1 MKIQQI
7 NFNFNFKGRPDNYSK
22 IDNYLSRS
30 GQPQKADLAWLKEQ
44 GVTDIINFRT
54 MYESAICFDEKEEA
68 ERLNINYHQIASHT
82 AKPKEENVNKFLDLV
97 NSIKNKGGKIHIH
110 CYAGADRTGMYA
122 FIYKAMNNLG
132 NLIENEREWL
142 AFGHN
147 KEAFPNLIN
156 WTKDIVKKL
165 KK

>member
-1 MKIQQI
+1 
-7 NFNFNFKGRPDNYSK
+7 
-22 IDNYLSRS
+22 
-30 GQPQKADLAWLKEQ
+30 
-44 GVTDIINFRT
+44 
-54 MYESAICFDEKEEA
+54 MYESAICFDEKEEV

-132 NLIENEREWL
+132 NLIENEREWKKSVINREYANYSICGL
-142 AFGHN
+142 DCTDTDRGCTGHWAKWN
-147 KEAFPNLIN
+147 KCRIC
-156 WTKDIVKKL
+156 II
-165 KK
+165 